1 MVLCIFP
8 KCLIIVFESF
18 CTQTN
23 FLFQSSNFSLDIF
36 SNFCAHVIGHLT
48 FSLDHA
54 SAMQDNYLMELL
66 SIFPSHSRVPLL
78 SVHIAVFQHHDL
90 TTEFYQKLSSHHC
103 WLIFLYIFT
112 VSKLY
117 YFLQTCT
124 LHTCLE
130 TLCAGLLQCESP
142 VQYFKFK
149 CWFSHL
155 NDLPIFPVA
164 FIHAVLP
171 TVAINHS

>member
-23 FLFQSSNFSLDIF
+23 FLFQSSNFSLDIS

-48 FSLDHA
+48 FFLDHA

-66 SIFPSHSRVPLL
+66 SIFPSHSSVPLL
-78 SVHIAVFQHHDL
+78 SVHIAVLQHHDL
-90 TTEFYQKLSSHHC
+90 TTQFYQKLGSHHC

-117 YFLQTCT
+117 YFLQIC
-124 LHTCLE
+124 

-155 NDLPIFPVA
+155 NDLHISPVA
-164 FIHAVLP
+164 LIHAVFHKM
-171 TVAINHS
+171 AINHP